1 MRVEAEFAFPR
12 VFNIFGAAEAVAFA
26 LVNTQS
32 DRASVA
38 TKRLVHRFSLGRRYD
53 LIGTSLEEKKRR
65 MDLVNLVY
73 RGTLDPQR
81 VIQIVRAEQLEIV
94 VGFKL
99 VGCSFQ

>member
-1 MRVEAEFAFPR
+1 
-12 VFNIFGAAEAVAFA
+12 
-26 LVNTQS
+26 
-32 DRASVA
+32 
-38 TKRLVHRFSLGRRYD
+38 
-53 LIGTSLEEKKRR
+53 

-81 VIQIVRAEQLEIV
+81 VIQIVRAEQFEIV